1 MTHPRH
7 LQRMQIVHGTDA
19 LDGLDHG
26 IVLDFS
32 HLHDTGTN
40 RFSIHDYRTSTALS
54 LITSDL
60 TTCQQQLLAQTFA
73 RVSSGFTSRVRG
85 NPLITSLFLIIRI
98 PPSGRTFA
106 FLSSLVAEHLSLK

>member
-60 TTCQQQLLAQTFA
+60 TTCQQQLLAQNLCQGVIRIHKQGT
-73 RVSSGFTSRVRG
+73 RQS
-85 NPLITSLFLIIRI
+85 IDYQSLFDH
-98 PPSGRTFA
+98 SNTSFW
-106 FLSSLVAEHLSLK
+106 